1 MSLTMARVHARLSVS
16 RFFIAVFLL
25 LQLAFAR
32 SLTAAPS
39 TNTIWLDAW
48 GASYIS
54 KVVNWTNRSV
64 PTFNNSTLRE
74 NMFAK
79 LGGTQVRVKFT
90 DRFATNPVV
99 IGEAHVALRSGTTGT
114 SIQPGTDHALTFD
127 GTNGLTLAIGEER
140 WSDPVNLTVT
150 QFQDVTISIYLPQS
164 FKPSTFHFDVGKTQ
178 YYVSGNHCGDPSLGS
193 LSPTGQ
199 GRTFFV
205 SGLQVM
211 APANSRIIV
220 ALGDS
225 ITDGACADNN
235 ANSAWPDVF
244 ATRLPAL
251 PDGTPVGVVNMGIG
265 SNRLMST
272 NAGGPPAISRLDED
286 VLSRSNVSHLILLE
300 GVNDISYE
308 HAPSQDL
315 IAAYQQIIDRAHA
328 KGIRVF
334 GATILP
340 IGNSVKNSTS
350 NEATRQAVNTWIRGS
365 GQFDAVLDFEQVV
378 RDSDSNPLQI
388 LTNLTCGSFPACCDF
403 VHPNSQGYLQMAQSI
418 PLSLFNTR
426 LLTFYAPGFDTNGLV
441 HWWMDFDPSLLYVI
455 ESSTNLTNWTTN
467 QIVTH
472 VPSVYFSD
480 PDSKTETLRYFR
492 ARQLP

>member
-1 MSLTMARVHARLSVS
+1 MGLTLARVQALLRVS
-16 RFFIAVFLL
+16 RFFTAVVVLA
-25 LQLAFAR
+25 QLAFAPG
-32 SLTAAPS
+32 LTAAPS
-39 TNTIWLDAW
+39 TNSTWLDAW

-54 KVVNWTNRSV
+54 RVVNWTNRNV

-79 LGGTQVRVKFT
+79 LGGTQIRVKFT

-99 IGEAHVALRSGTTGT
+99 IGEAHVALRSGTTGS
-114 SIQPGTDHALTFD
+114 SILPGTDHVLTFD

-140 WSDPVNLTVT
+140 WSDPVNLVVT
-150 QFQDVTISIYLPQS
+150 QFQNVTVSIYLPQS
-164 FKPSTFHFDVGKTQ
+164 FQPSAFHFDAGKTQ
-178 YYVSGNHCGDPSLGS
+178 YYVSGNHCSDASLVSPSNPGH
-193 LSPTGQ
+193 
-199 GRTFFV
+199 TFFV

-225 ITDGACADNN
+225 ITDGSCANN
-235 ANSAWPDVF
+235 DANSAWPDVLS
-244 ATRLPAL
+244 TRLPAL
-251 PDGTPVGVVNMGIG
+251 SDGTPVGVINMGIG

-272 NAGGPPAISRLDED
+272 NAAGPPAVSRLDDD

-328 KGIRVF
+328 KGIRIF

-340 IGNSVKNSTS
+340 IGNSVKYSTA
-350 NEATRQAVNTWIRGS
+350 NEATRQAVNTWIRSS

-378 RDSDSNPLQI
+378 RDSDTSPLRIYQ
-388 LTNLTCGSFPACCDF
+388 NLTCGGTGSCCDY

-426 LLTFYAPGFDTNGLV
+426 LLTFYAPGFDTNGIV
-441 HWWMDFDPSLLYVI
+441 HWWMDFDPSLAYVI

-467 QIVTH
+467 QIVTR
-472 VPSVYFSD
+472 VPSIYFSD
-480 PDSKTETLRYFR
+480 PDSKTQTLRYFR
-492 ARQLP
+492 ARQL